1 MQQVQNFKHGSMERA
16 CALFF
21 FLLLGMATFAQ
32 TTAAGKVKDSGG
44 EPLVGVSVL
53 ELGTNNGTVTDVN
66 GRYSLTVKNGAQLK
80 ISYVGFVPQT
90 IKAKGNSVVIMQ
102 EDHKTLNEVVVVGY
116 GTMRRK
122 DVTSSITTVSEKD
135 LNQGVYTDPAQLLQ
149 GKVAGLVVTTN
160 GNPSGEPSITLRG
173 ASTLRTGEAQQPY
186 YIIDGIPGVDL
197 SLVSPDDI
205 ESIDVLR
212 DATATAIY
220 GSKAANGVIIITTK
234 KGRKGRTNVSYNAY
248 VAIDRVAKNLDM
260 MSASELRSYAA
271 ENNLTIPNDE
281 GADSDWQK
289 EVQRTGFAHNH
300 NVSING
306 GNDKTTYNASINY
319 MNREGVIKG
328 TNMNRLNGRALV
340 STKILK
346 DHLKLALGLNASQ
359 GNFESV
365 LGNGDGA
372 SVNDAMNYYSPLVPV
387 YNEDGSY
394 YESSGISMNY
404 NPLAMINQDRF
415 KNTRRRMMMTGNA
428 ELTIVDGLTW
438 SANYS
443 YMNRQNIF
451 SGYNSVNSQVV
462 KKNGQAER
470 NTYFGHS
477 QVFETFGNFSKT
489 FNKVHSMGIM
499 LGYSWEEKL
508 QGDGFGVTVYNFYND
523 DLTYHNLTYASS
535 IDGISAVES
544 KGESI
549 LRMISFYGRM
559 NYSYKSKYNFQATL
573 RRDGSSAFGK
583 NNRWATFPSVS
594 AAWRLSEEPFIKNL
608 NVFDD
613 LKLRAGYGVS
623 GNSLGFDAYS
633 AIRTY
638 GASGWFTASDGSTYR
653 TLAATNNANPNL
665 KWEKTG
671 MLNVGLDFSFFGSR
685 LNGTVEY
692 YVKKTSDLIYGYNVS
707 TLLYPY
713 GTMMANVGD
722 ISNRGIEFTLNAVP
736 VSNNNWNWST
746 MLNLAYNSNKV
757 DKLSNATYSVKY
769 IDEAQPDIAGNTGVS
784 VQRLMEGQ
792 PIGTY
797 YTWEWA
803 GYSDTGVS
811 QFYVHDATTGKRTG
825 EVTTSPEDKD
835 RTIVGNAQPDLTF
848 GWNNTITYKKSWTL
862 TAFFTGVLGDKVYNC
877 SRDQYSTINLIT
889 MGKNVLSS
897 VATDQLATD
906 VNAQMPSD
914 RYIEDG
920 SYLRLQ
926 TLSLSYTFKSLA
938 DWMTSLT
945 VYGTMNNVFT
955 ITGYKGIDPEVELSG
970 LTPGMD
976 WRHSWYP
983 HTRSFMLGVKINF

>member
-1 MQQVQNFKHGSMERA
+1 MQQVQDFRHRSLERA
-16 CALFF
+16 CVLFF

-53 ELGTNNGTVTDVN
+53 EVGTNNGTVTDVN

-116 GTMRRK
+116 GIMRRK

-160 GNPSGEPSITLRG
+160 GDPSGEPSITLRG

-248 VAIDRVAKNLDM
+248 VAFDRVAKNLDM

-271 ENNLTIPNDE
+271 ANNLTVPNDE
-281 GADSDWQK
+281 GADTDWQK

-300 NVSING
+300 NVSISG
-306 GNDKTTYNASINY
+306 GNDKTTYNASMNY

-328 TNMNRLNGRALV
+328 TNMNHLNGRALV

-365 LGNGDGA
+365 LGNADGA
-372 SVNDAMNYYSPLVPV
+372 SVNDAMNYFSPLVPV
-387 YNEDGSY
+387 YNDDGSY

-404 NPLAMINQDRF
+404 NPVAMIHQDRF

-477 QVFETFGNFSKT
+477 QVFETFGNFTKT

-499 LGYSWEEKL
+499 LGYSWEEKV
-508 QGDGFGVTVYNFYND
+508 QDDGFGVTVYNFYND
-523 DLTYHNLTYASS
+523 DLAYHNLTYASS

-544 KGESI
+544 RGESI

-594 AAWRLSEEPFIKNL
+594 AAWRVSEEPFIKNL

-638 GASGWFTASDGSTYR
+638 GASGWFTASDGNVYR
-653 TLAATNNANPNL
+653 TLAATSNANPNL

-671 MLNVGLDFSFFGSR
+671 MLNVGIDFSFLGSR

-736 VSNNNWNWST
+736 VSNNSWNWST
-746 MLNLAYNSNKV
+746 MLNLAHNSNKV

-769 IDEAQPDIAGNTGVS
+769 IDEAQPGIAGNTGVS

-897 VATDQLATD
+897 VATDQLPTD
-906 VNAQMPSD
+906 VNAQTPSD

-926 TLSLSYTFKSLA
+926 TLSFSYTFKSLA
-938 DWMTSLT
+938 DWMNSLT